1 MWPFVKGETM
11 VAMDLSDEAVAAQIG
26 SLARSPQLQR
36 PIALAGFMAVGKTTL
51 GRLLAVVLERP
62 FFDTDSY
69 VEAASGRS
77 VDDFFLNQEE
87 PEFRQREA
95 EAVVD
100 LLKKGPVVIALGGG
114 ALLDDGSREAL
125 REGSLLVHLHMPWKE
140 MRDRI
145 TPLIATRP
153 LLRGRTPEEIH
164 ELYDLRSET
173 YRSAALRVNVE
184 GRSPAEAAA
193 DVLLALRGLDQE
205 QKPEASVP
213 ASRMAPVLEAIA
225 RARAKQATS

>member
-11 VAMDLSDEAVAAQIG
+11 VAMDLSDDAVAAQIG

-87 PEFRQREA
+87 PEFRQRET

-114 ALLDDGSREAL
+114 ALLDDGSRETL
-125 REGSLLVHLHMPWKE
+125 RERSLLVHLHMPWKE

-145 TPLIATRP
+145 TPLIGTRP
-153 LLRGRTPEEIH
+153 LLRGRTLEEIH